1 MENQIITKIKAELAA
16 FEAKKQAFISELRK
30 EFPTMFKDIFA
41 TAPNLKS
48 VSWTQYTPY
57 FNDGDTCY
65 FSAHTDDLEINGV
78 SEYNDDEDNEEHL
91 YDTIKQHVH
100 GVLKTEE
107 DVETNKLLA
116 DKIGYSW
123 YANKKIGEEGLFP
136 NPDYNEPLA
145 NALSSI
151 SEVLSSIPD
160 EFLQDLFGDHARVT
174 IYADGTIDTE
184 DYDHD

>member
-16 FEAKKQAFISELRK
+16 FEEKKKSFIAELRK
-30 EFPTMFKDIFA
+30 EFPTMFKDIFT
-41 TAPNLKS
+41 TAPKLKS

-78 SEYNDDEDNEEHL
+78 SEYNDDEDNEEYL
-91 YDTIKQHVH
+91 YDTINPQIR

-136 NPDYNEPLA
+136 NPDYNETLA
-145 NALSSI
+145 KAVNSI
-151 SEVLSSIPD
+151 SEILSSIPD
-160 EFLQDLFGDHARVT
+160 EFLEDLFGDHAKVT
-174 IYADGTIDTE
+174 IHSDGRIDTE
-184 DYDHD
+184 EYDHD

>member
-123 YANKKIGEEGLFP
+123 YANKKIGERGLLP
-136 NPDYNEPLA
+136 NPYYDA
-145 NALSSI
+145 ALNKAVDDI
-151 SEVLSSIPD
+151 SDVLCTIPK
-160 EFLQDLFGDHARVT
+160 EFLEDLFGDHTKVT
-174 IYADGTIDTE
+174 IHSDGRIDTE
-184 DYDHD
+184 EYDHD